1 MLSCV
6 VLAVVIGGGYYNYLL
21 VSNSNLYFTSFNY
34 IVESVDVAGCM
45 YEYYHKSICVSVS
58 LSVSNI
64 GMLTY

>member
-6 VLAVVIGGGYYNYLL
+6 VLAVVIGGGYHNYFL
-21 VSNSNLYFTSFNY
+21 VSNLYFTSFNY

-45 YEYYHKSICVSVS
+45 YEYYHKSTCVSVS

-64 GMLTY
+64 KVLSN